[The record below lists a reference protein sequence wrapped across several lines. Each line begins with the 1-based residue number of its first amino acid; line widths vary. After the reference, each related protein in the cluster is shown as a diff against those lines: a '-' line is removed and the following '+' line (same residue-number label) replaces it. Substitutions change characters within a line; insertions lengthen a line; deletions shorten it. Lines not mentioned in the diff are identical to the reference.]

1 MRGKRWF
8 SDDRAEGAVME
19 PNLSEWLINFSFP
32 ARTAGTGTLRLG
44 LFAIGIRQLK
54 EHTQNGTDH
63 ERSYDQER

>member
-1 MRGKRWF
+1 
-8 SDDRAEGAVME
+8 ME